1 MILPERVFGR
11 SGVNSS
17 MPGRANLPISVAT
30 WAMSSVRSAS
40 RLLDA
45 VARDHEDRDLL
56 ARAPGRRAPMAAA
69 SATDGCETSAD
80 STSVV
85 EMRWPETLI
94 TSSTRPM
101 QPEVAVLVAS
111 SRRRR

>member
-30 WAMSSVRSAS
+30 WPSSSWRSSSDSSTPS
-40 RLLDA
+40 RGITKTAICSPLTGSA
-45 VARDHEDRDLL
+45 
-56 ARAPGRRAPMAAA
+56 APMAAA
-69 SATDGCETSAD
+69 SATAGCDTSAD

-85 EMRWPETLI
+85 EMRWPETLM
-94 TSSTRPM
+94 TSSTRPIS
-101 QPEVAVLVAS
+101 QKSPS
-111 SRRRR
+111 SSVFAPSPVK